1 MGSSRRITVALVG
14 LILLVVAGWF
24 VRGLVAGDTNSEAT
38 DAAAGVPGT
47 GSGLPVSALSALPD
61 EAAGTWRLIERGG
74 PFPYAEDG
82 RVFGNRERRLPAES
96 SGYYREYTVGTP
108 GSRDRGARRIVTGS
122 GGELYYSADH
132 YSSFVVVD
140 PGR

>member
-1 MGSSRRITVALVG
+1 MGSSRASRSPWSGSSCWSL
-14 LILLVVAGWF
+14 AGWF

-47 GSGLPVSALSALPD
+47 GSGLPVSALSG
-61 EAAGTWRLIERGG
+61 AAGRGRRHLAADRAG
-74 PFPYAEDG
+74 RPVPYAG
-82 RVFGNRERRLPAES
+82 GQSVFGNRQRRLPAES

-108 GSRDRGARRIVTGS
+108 GSRDRGARRIVHGS

>member
-74 PFPYAEDG
+74 PFPYRGG
-82 RVFGNRERRLPAES
+82 R
-96 SGYYREYTVGTP
+96 
-108 GSRDRGARRIVTGS
+108 RGLRQPRAAAAR
-122 GGELYYSADH
+122 GELRLLPRVH
-132 YSSFVVVD
+132 GRN
-140 PGR
+140 PG